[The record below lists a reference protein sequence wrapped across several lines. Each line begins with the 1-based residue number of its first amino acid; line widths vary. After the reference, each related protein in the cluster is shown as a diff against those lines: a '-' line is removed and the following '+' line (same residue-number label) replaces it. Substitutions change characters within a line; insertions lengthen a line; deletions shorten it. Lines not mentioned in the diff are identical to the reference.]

1 MLNRTSK
8 SNSQGCSNSAANGPL
23 ASSGIKAV
31 LHGWFCNCQWCLQG
45 IR

>member
-1 MLNRTSK
+1 MNTAQSR
-8 SNSQGCSNSAANGPL
+8 SNSNGCSNSFSNSPDPQ
-23 ASSGIKAV
+23 IIAV